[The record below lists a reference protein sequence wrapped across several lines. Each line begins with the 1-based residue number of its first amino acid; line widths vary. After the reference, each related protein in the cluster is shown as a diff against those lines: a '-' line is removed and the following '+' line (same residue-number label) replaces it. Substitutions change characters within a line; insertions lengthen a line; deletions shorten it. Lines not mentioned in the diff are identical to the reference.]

1 MIKTAMIFAAGEGK
15 RMLPLTLHTPK
26 PLLKV
31 AGKPLIFWHLER
43 LAAQGIQQ
51 VVINV
56 SYLGEQIMN
65 AVQDGSAWGL
75 KVIYSIEETP
85 LETGGGLLKALPL
98 LGETPFLLVNGDVW
112 CGELP
117 EFPPLVNGEDALIF
131 MQLVNNPSHNPDG
144 DFCFANDSGQLTNKC
159 SEAIT
164 SKTVTNKTTASK
176 TFAGISR
183 IHPKML
189 DDKWLTAAYGQTF
202 KAGDAFILSPL
213 LRLMIDKQRAKA
225 AVFKG
230 TWVDV
235 GTPQRLADLNAS
247 LL

>member
-43 LAAQGIQQ
+43 LAAQGVQQ

-56 SYLGEQIMN
+56 SYLGQQIMD

-75 KVIYSIEETP
+75 KVVYSVEDTP
-85 LETGGGLLKALPL
+85 LETGGGLLKARPL
-98 LGETPFLLVNGDVW
+98 LGEAPFLLINGDVW
-112 CGELP
+112 CAELP
-117 EFPPLVNGEDALIF
+117 NFPPISESEDELIF
-131 MQLVNNPSHNPDG
+131 MQLVDNPSHHPEG
-144 DFCFANDSGQLTNKC
+144 DFYFASESGLLANKH
-159 SEAIT
+159 SQGML
-164 SKTVTNKTTASK
+164 SK

-189 DDKWLTAAYGQTF
+189 DEQWLVAAYGKQF
-202 KAGDAFILSPL
+202 QLGDAFILSPL

-225 AVFKG
+225 TVFKG
-230 TWVDV
+230 IWVDV
-235 GTPQRLADLNAS
+235 GTPQRLADLNANR
-247 LL
+247 L